1 MSRPLVA
8 AIGLFALAL
17 VLPGA
22 PAGAQAGSDSRVQL
36 LPAASER
43 FPQRAFRL
51 TMPEERVVTTDQ
63 LKVHEN
69 GERVRNVELIP
80 ASSGNSSSFG
90 TVLVIDASLSMRGKA
105 IEAAVEAARELARQ
119 RTGNQQLGIVLFNRE
134 AKVLLDLTAD
144 QESIERALSRKPPL
158 APQTHV
164 YDGVGIALDALEQ
177 AKIAAGTVVVLS
189 DGADTGS
196 RLSVGGAARRA
207 RKANVRVFTI
217 GLRSRSYD
225 PSELR
230 RLSDSAAVGGNHA
243 DANSLDDLSAI
254 FRQIGGQLAN
264 EYLIRY
270 ETKAASGTEVRVVA
284 RIQGIPGF
292 AQATYRAAGDASFVL
307 IEDSF
312 WTSTL
317 GVVATTGIC
326 ALLLAIALGML
337 LMRRLRG
344 PGLRERIGH
353 FVTNTEITAEDGEEE
368 RSQVLTGVVS
378 GTERSLEQ
386 LRWWS
391 GFKENV
397 EIAGIKTEP
406 VAILAFAAAGSV
418 IVMWILAALTE
429 SIVPALAVAVVVPL
443 AVRAV
448 IRAQLERTR
457 RKFADQ
463 LPDMLQGVASALR
476 AGHGLVGSMS
486 MVVEGAQDPSLKEFS
501 RVVADERLGV
511 PLDEALESMR
521 RRMNNR
527 DVQQLALVAELQ
539 RETGGNIAEVLDRV
553 TATVRQ
559 RAELRR
565 MVRGLTAQGRL
576 SRTVVTGLPIA
587 LLGVLSAM
595 SPSYIAPLFTTSAG
609 LLMLIFGTF
618 MVTMGSLVI
627 KKIVDFE
634 V

>member
-1 MSRPLVA
+1 MRRPLAA
-8 AIGLFALAL
+8 AIALLALAL
-17 VLPGA
+17 ALPAA
-22 PAGAQAGSDSRVQL
+22 PAGAQTGSDSRVQL

-63 LKVHEN
+63 LTVHEN

-80 ASSGNSSSFG
+80 ASSGNSGSFG
-90 TVLVIDASLSMRGKA
+90 TMLVIDASFSMRGKA
-105 IEAAVEAARELARQ
+105 IKAAVEAARELARQ
-119 RTGNQQLGIVLFNRE
+119 RTGSQRLGIVVFNRE
-134 AKVLLDLTAD
+134 AKVLLDLTDD
-144 QESIERALSRKPPL
+144 QAAIDRALAKAPPL

-164 YDGVGIALDALEQ
+164 FDGVGIAFDALKQ
-177 AKIAAGTVVVLS
+177 AKVAAGTVVVLS

-196 RLSVGGAARRA
+196 RLSVGRIARRS
-207 RKANVRVFTI
+207 RRDNVRIFTI
-217 GLRSRSYD
+217 GLRSRSYN

-230 RLSDSAAVGGNHA
+230 RLAESAEAGSNHA

-270 ETKAASGTEVRVVA
+270 ETKAAPGTEVRVLA
-284 RIQGIPGF
+284 RIEGIAGF

-317 GVVATTGIC
+317 GVVTTTGLC
-326 ALLLAIALGML
+326 ALLLALALGML

-353 FVTNTEITAEDGEEE
+353 FVTKTDVTAEDGEEE

-397 EIAGIKTEP
+397 EIAGIKAEP
-406 VAILAFAAAGSV
+406 VAIVAFAAAGSL
-418 IVMWILAALTE
+418 IVMWILAALTG
-429 SIVPALAVAVVVPL
+429 SMLPALAVAVAVPL
-443 AVRAV
+443 AIRAV

-457 RKFADQ
+457 RQFADQ
-463 LPDMLQGVASALR
+463 LPDMLQGIASALR
-476 AGHGLVGSMS
+476 AGHGLVGAMS
-486 MVVEGAQDPSLKEFS
+486 MVVEGAQDPSLKEFN

-511 PLDEALESMR
+511 PLDEALEHMR

-587 LLGVLSAM
+587 LLGVLSLM
-595 SPSYIAPLFTTSAG
+595 SPSYIAPLFTTSGG
-609 LLMLIFGTF
+609 LLLLLFGAF

>member
-1 MSRPLVA
+1 MRRPIA
-8 AIGLFALAL
+8 AAFALLALAL
-17 VLPGA
+17 ALPAA

-51 TMPEERVVTTDQ
+51 TMPQERVLTTDQ

-69 GERVRNVELIP
+69 GERVRDVELIP
-80 ASSGNSSSFG
+80 ASSGNAGSFG
-90 TVLVIDASLSMRGKA
+90 TMLVIDASLSMRGKA
-105 IEAAVEAARELARQ
+105 VKAAVEAARELASQ
-119 RTGNQQLGIVLFNRE
+119 RTGNQQLGIVVFNRE
-134 AKVLLDLTAD
+134 AKVLLDLTTD
-144 QESIERALSRKPPL
+144 QAAIDRALAKEPAL
-158 APQTHV
+158 APQTRV
-164 YDGVGIALDALEQ
+164 FDGVGMALDALKQ

-196 RLSVGGAARRA
+196 RLSVGRLARRS
-207 RKANVRVFTI
+207 RMDNVRIFTI

-230 RLSDSAAVGGNHA
+230 RLSESAEAGSDHA

-254 FRQIGGQLAN
+254 FRKIGGQLAN

-270 ETKAASGTEVRVVA
+270 ETEAAPGTEVRVVA
-284 RIQGIPGF
+284 RIEGIPGL
-292 AQATYRAAGDASFVL
+292 AQASYRAAGGASFVL

-317 GVVATTGIC
+317 GVVTTTGVC
-326 ALLLAIALGML
+326 ALLLALALGML

-353 FVTNTEITAEDGEEE
+353 FVTKDDIVGEEGDEE
-368 RSQVLTGVVS
+368 RGQVLTGVVS
-378 GTERSLEQ
+378 GTERSLER

-397 EIAGIKTEP
+397 EIAGIKADP
-406 VAILAFAAAGSV
+406 VAIVAFAAAGSL
-418 IVMWILAALTE
+418 IVMWILAALTG
-429 SIVPALAVAVVVPL
+429 SILLALAVAVAVPL
-443 AVRAV
+443 VVRAV
-448 IRAQLERTR
+448 IRSQLERTR
-457 RKFADQ
+457 RHFADQ

-476 AGHGLVGSMS
+476 AGHGLVGALS
-486 MVVEGAQDPSLKEFS
+486 MVVEGAQDPSLKEFN

-511 PLDEALESMR
+511 PLDEALEGMR

-576 SRTVVTGLPIA
+576 SRTVVTGLPLA
-587 LLGVLSAM
+587 LLAVLSVM
-595 SPSYIAPLFTTSAG
+595 SPAYIEPLFTTSTG
-609 LLMLIFGTF
+609 LLLLMFGAF